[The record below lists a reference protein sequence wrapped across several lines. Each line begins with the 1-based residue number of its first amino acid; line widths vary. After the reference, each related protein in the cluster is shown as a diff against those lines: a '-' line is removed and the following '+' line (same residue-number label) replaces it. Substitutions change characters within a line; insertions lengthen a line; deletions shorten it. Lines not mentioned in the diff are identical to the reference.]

1 MSQALELSLTCPQC
15 STEFSHPAHT
25 VVDMADE
32 ADSEALWQLQ
42 NGTLNK
48 VSCPNCQAGG
58 IIPVP
63 VVLNAPEQKML
74 LVFAPGASQMEEEQ
88 LSEVIGPV
96 LQPFLG
102 GLPEDK
108 QAEYMFR
115 PIITDDPAAL
125 QQAALGQLSSEDML
139 GDADEMELLEDDEDQ
154 DEDEDESSE
163 ADLSPEEQQDL
174 SARMGL
180 LQQLFG
186 ASDSLERISMMRGSP
201 DLVDELYLEVIALV
215 TEQAEQAQPD
225 IIPTLQKMMN
235 EAEVFI
241 ASNKR

>member
-42 NGTLNK
+42 NGSLNK

-63 VVLNAPEQKML
+63 VVLNVPEQQML
-74 LVFAPGASQMEEEQ
+74 LVFTPGASQMDEDQ
-88 LSEVIGPV
+88 LSEAIGPV
-96 LQPFLG
+96 LQPFLSSV
-102 GLPEDK
+102 PEEK

-125 QQAALGQLSSEDML
+125 QQAALGQLSGADII
-139 GDADEMELLEDDEDQ
+139 GDADDAEFDEDG
-154 DEDEDESSE
+154 DDDDDATEEE
-163 ADLSPEEQQDL
+163 LSPEEQQDL

-180 LQQLFG
+180 LQQLFT
-186 ASDSLERISMMRGSP
+186 AQDSLERISLMRASG
-201 DLVDELYLEVIALV
+201 DLVDDLYLEVIALV
-215 TEQAEQAQPD
+215 TEQAEQAQPEL
-225 IIPTLQKMMN
+225 IPTLQKMMN

-241 ASNKR
+241 ASSNN